1 MSASIAQ
8 DLLDAPFHVDG
19 ARSFQECALRL
30 FRVHAEQNATY
41 RAYLQALRVDP
52 EEVHTVERIPFLP
65 IGQFRNR
72 RVLLEGLEA
81 DLHFTSSGTTEAVT
95 STHHVPW
102 PALYERSFL
111 TSFGAEYGRPSQ
123 WRILALLPAYL
134 ERPGSSLVYMVEKL
148 IVQSGD
154 VKSGTWLHDLDG
166 LAALLKESEEEG
178 MCTLLFGVP
187 FALLDLAEKHA
198 MPLKHTGDHGDRW
211 HERAP
216 AGNGARGTAW
226 HLERKPLPCPHPQR
240 IRHDGTAL
248 PSLVTGWRR
257 LPLPAVDEGA
267 GPRRERSLLARAD
280 GRTGGIDVIDLC
292 NIASCPFISTQDL
305 GRVHAD
311 GSASRCWGA
320 STTAICGG
328 VICWWS
334 EQRMPTACP
343 YPTFTRR
350 SSSSSRAAAG

>member
-30 FRVHAEQNATY
+30 FRVHAERNATY

-81 DLHFTSSGTTEAVT
+81 DLHFTSSGTTGAVI

-148 IVQSGD
+148 IAQSGD
-154 VKSGTWLHDLDG
+154 VKSGTWLHDVDG

-178 MCTLLFGVP
+178 IRTLLFGVP

-198 MPLKHTGDHGDRW
+198 MPLPELVIMETGGMKGRRPEMVREELHGILK
-211 HERAP
+211 EAFAVP
-216 AGNGARGTAW
+216 AIHSEYGMTELLSQAW
-226 HLERKPLPCPHPQR
+226 SQGGGIYRCPPWMK
-240 IRHDGTAL
+240 
-248 PSLVTGWRR
+248 V
-257 LPLPAVDEGA
+257 
-267 GPRRERSLLARAD
+267 LARDVNDPFSRVAP
-280 GRTGGIDVIDLC
+280 GRTGGLDVIDLC

-305 GRVHAD
+305 GRVHAN
-311 GSASRCWGA
+311 GSFEVLGRFDHSDLRGCNLLVG
-320 STTAICGG
+320 
-328 VICWWS
+328 
-334 EQRMPTACP
+334 
-343 YPTFTRR
+343 
-350 SSSSSRAAAG
+350 